1 MYDNLI
7 VTIGWTDRRKKLIN
21 CFRNFSD
28 VITKYIL
35 GIVFSVFFILALVV
49 KAMYSFDDSPYFTFN
64 KWYDFVFIVLCGT
77 GVFLMLKNREFIQN
91 HINFKVM
98 FCIYMVIA
106 ICYIYL
112 VPLTP
117 FSDMEHMYKAAVE
130 IATGNVRNVYQD
142 PYWTTFGGNIYFDIP
157 FLFFEI
163 LALYIYKKQKNLIYM
178 SIPLV
183 FACFLRLNGF
193 IILLAVLLSIVF
205 KKEKIKKAK
214 MMEMVFLCII
224 VFFIPTGVKKT
235 IDMLYVPDVLPSY
248 PALNQVY
255 IGLNE
260 KEFGFMDNDLSY
272 ERNWDDIINRV
283 EDYGPTKLTK
293 IIGKKTFWLWTQGTY
308 QAERYAFGSDVSNEL
323 DKFEYKTVATKHLM
337 SNDQIARK
345 LINSFM
351 RAQYLILFLGMV
363 INILFSMYK
372 KSDIESERELYY
384 ILIGTLLI
392 MLIWELKSRYIIMCI
407 PPMAIMAQLGFE
419 HVLKLKEQI

>member
-1 MYDNLI
+1 M
-7 VTIGWTDRRKKLIN
+7 
-21 CFRNFSD
+21 
-28 VITKYIL
+28 
-35 GIVFSVFFILALVV
+35 
-49 KAMYSFDDSPYFTFN
+49 
-64 KWYDFVFIVLCGT
+64 
-77 GVFLMLKNREFIQN
+77 
-91 HINFKVM
+91 
-98 FCIYMVIA
+98 
-106 ICYIYL
+106 
-112 VPLTP
+112 
-117 FSDMEHMYKAAVE
+117 
-130 IATGNVRNVYQD
+130 
-142 PYWTTFGGNIYFDIP
+142 
-157 FLFFEI
+157 
-163 LALYIYKKQKNLIYM
+163 
-178 SIPLV
+178 PLV

-235 IDMLYVPDVLPSY
+235 IDMLYVPDGLPSY

-323 DKFEYKTVATKHLM
+323 DKFEYKTVVTKHLM
-337 SNDQIARK
+337 SNDQIVRK

>member
-1 MYDNLI
+1 M
-7 VTIGWTDRRKKLIN
+7 TIGWTDRRKKLIN

>member
-1 MYDNLI
+1 
-7 VTIGWTDRRKKLIN
+7 
-21 CFRNFSD
+21 
-28 VITKYIL
+28 
-35 GIVFSVFFILALVV
+35 
-49 KAMYSFDDSPYFTFN
+49 
-64 KWYDFVFIVLCGT
+64 
-77 GVFLMLKNREFIQN
+77 
-91 HINFKVM
+91 
-98 FCIYMVIA
+98 
-106 ICYIYL
+106 
-112 VPLTP
+112 
-117 FSDMEHMYKAAVE
+117 
-130 IATGNVRNVYQD
+130 
-142 PYWTTFGGNIYFDIP
+142 
-157 FLFFEI
+157 
-163 LALYIYKKQKNLIYM
+163 M

-293 IIGKKTFWLWTQGTY
+293 IIGKKPFWLWTQGTY